1 MNNEQASK
9 EWLDLANMDYQSARF
24 LMQMHPIP
32 LEIICY
38 HCEQAVE
45 KMLKGFLVYHDVDV
59 PKTHDL
65 VQLCELCSSIS
76 SEFDTISEMCLDLSP
91 YAVQIRYPS
100 HIELVEADMQ
110 AALKDCQNVLDFIDI
125 RLVFD
130 QGQTFGME

>member
-1 MNNEQASK
+1 MDHKEASK
-9 EWLDLANMDYQSARF
+9 EWLSLADMDYQSAKF
-24 LMQMHPIP
+24 LMQMRPVP

-38 HCEQAVE
+38 HCEQAAE
-45 KMLKGFLVYHDVDV
+45 KMLKGFLVYHNVDV

-76 SEFDTISEMCLDLSP
+76 PEFESVSEMCLDLSP

-100 HIELVEADMQ
+100 HIELEKADMQ
-110 AALKDCQNVLDFIDI
+110 NALNDCQRVFDFIHE

-130 QGQTFGME
+130 QDQTLGME